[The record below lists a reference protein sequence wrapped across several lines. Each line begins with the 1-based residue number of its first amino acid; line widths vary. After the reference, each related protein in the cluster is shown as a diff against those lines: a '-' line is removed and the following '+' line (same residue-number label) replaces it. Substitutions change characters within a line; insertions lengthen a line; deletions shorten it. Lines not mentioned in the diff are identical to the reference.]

1 MKTLVIKL
9 TDEEYKQLEEEANKQ
24 GFAILSYY
32 IKYKLLS
39 QSPSDGISSSG
50 SNVNSQTI
58 EEITRKLERKIQDMV
73 NPFTAEVENLKQR
86 IADLSEKIDKME
98 SEKNEEVETK
108 HEKRQY
114 SQQPS
119 GEKKKTVMDILKSQG
134 AIYESEVKLKNPDL
148 FFEKIEK
155 QGGKVLYTEKERIA
169 VDIDFFNNFVR
180 KLSDIH
186 TPDDVEA
193 QKYLTKQEHKLFQK
207 LRQLGIIYFD
217 NTAKAWKLSGI

>member
-32 IKYKLLS
+32 VKYKLLS
-39 QSPSDGISSSG
+39 QSPSDGINNSTT
-50 SNVNSQTI
+50 NVTQNI
-58 EEITRKLERKIQDMV
+58 DEITKKLERKIQDMV

-86 IADLSEKIDKME
+86 VADLSEKIDEIE
-98 SEKNEEVETK
+98 SKKNEEVEVK
-108 HEKRQY
+108 HEKHQY
-114 SQQPS
+114 PQQPS
-119 GEKKKTVMDILKSQG
+119 GEKKKTAMDILKSQG

-169 VDIDFFNNFVR
+169 VDVDFFNNFVK

-186 TPDDVEA
+186 TSDDMEA

-217 NTAKAWKLSGI
+217 NNIKAWKLSGI